1 MRSFTLRT
9 DLERHR
15 IGRFQL
21 PLGLE
26 PLDLPAPSEGFTVE
40 FVEGDENA
48 PDTYRLYAVTSFEK
62 VAPLLAD
69 LFGLLPDEVFPLVEA
84 GSKDSFRTMDTFSA
98 REPVP
103 FDDFIDDWR
112 EYCPVLLEDGSIGAG
127 AQGDEPY
134 MEVFLDSW
142 KGIEVQVPVD
152 MRDEAERILARHG
165 LEEVPHT
172 WPPEVDERAEPP
184 LNVREI
190 LVLDD
195 EECPDLDEILFQLR
209 DAWGLEL
216 DADPEENLDEAGR
229 RLGRTL
235 WHVVAVVESAD
246 EDHPRAGYVLAWAT
260 AASLGEVQRMIESR
274 IELQD
279 EWRFQGQWYSVD
291 RVAYDERPDSLASL
305 APRRAH
311 SEIHSFRIEPA

>member
-1 MRSFTLRT
+1 
-9 DLERHR
+9 
-15 IGRFQL
+15 
-21 PLGLE
+21 
-26 PLDLPAPSEGFTVE
+26 
-40 FVEGDENA
+40 
-48 PDTYRLYAVTSFEK
+48 
-62 VAPLLAD
+62 
-69 LFGLLPDEVFPLVEA
+69 
-84 GSKDSFRTMDTFSA
+84 MDVFSA

-103 FDDFIDDWR
+103 FDDFAEAWR
-112 EYCPVLLEDGSIGAG
+112 EFRQVLLEDGSVGAG
-127 AQGDEPY
+127 AQADEPY

-142 KGIEVQVPVD
+142 KGIEVQVPVG
-152 MRDEAERILARHG
+152 MRDDAERILARHG

-195 EECPDLDEILFQLR
+195 EECP
-209 DAWGLEL
+209 
-216 DADPEENLDEAGR
+216 
-229 RLGRTL
+229 L

-246 EDHPRAGYVLAWAT
+246 EDHPRAGYALAWAT

-279 EWRFQGQWYSVD
+279 EWRFHGQWYGLD
-291 RVAYDERPDSLASL
+291 RVAYDERPESLGSI

-311 SEIHSFRIEPA
+311 SEIHEFRIEPA